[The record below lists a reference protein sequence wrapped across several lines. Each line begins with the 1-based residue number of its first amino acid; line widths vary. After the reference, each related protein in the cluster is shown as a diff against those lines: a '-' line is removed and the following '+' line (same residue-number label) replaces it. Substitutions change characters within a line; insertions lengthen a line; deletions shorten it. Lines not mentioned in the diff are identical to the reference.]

1 MTYEEAPLVL
11 LIDENESQN
20 QSCPGKPGRQRGCA
34 PSKAASS
41 QRENE
46 NEKENKMKKRK
57 LMLILTL
64 FMACVLAPG
73 CAKNSEEAASSSTT
87 AAVSTTCETTYQTVS
102 TPANGY
108 QSLCTPAAG
117 AGKFFR
123 IEGTSVNLAN
133 KYFYLILGDSD
144 ANRVGTNTTPTN
156 NAGERKLSFIF
167 GASAGSQPW
176 TYFTFNGNSTTQFT
190 YPLHTIAPLTA
201 NGPSTVC
208 FEVTDTVPPQVTFW
222 VTGYK
227 TDGSANQTGMTADA
241 SVDCANTATLT
252 RANAVMTKVDWNTAA
267 SLASGSAYIK
277 SSGTSA
283 TDIAKVTKVFV
294 SSNPVIGA
302 TDVCS
307 TEPGSGTTQI
317 CAPSKG
323 LARHYRIE
331 GVQTTN
337 AHSSVT
343 LYTGYSSQPSGGQ
356 AATAGG
362 QSRTIF
368 YHGNG
373 AAPPPAT
380 TVNYGNQDVT
390 VSPAFTAFTTAAQEV
405 CMDITDATP
414 PRITLW
420 ATGVNSAN
428 CKDRTT
434 LTAANSLLNKND
446 WTSATAAN
454 NAAAYL
460 YRGAGTSATKVTAYA
475 TIFGTGF

>member
-1 MTYEEAPLVL
+1 MAGVL
-11 LIDENESQN
+11 SI
-20 QSCPGKPGRQRGCA
+20 SC
-34 PSKAASS
+34 
-41 QRENE
+41 
-46 NEKENKMKKRK
+46 
-57 LMLILTL
+57 
-64 FMACVLAPG
+64 
-73 CAKNSEEAASSSTT
+73 ASSSSDSATT
-87 AAVSTTCETTYQTVS
+87 ASASETAASTTCETTYQTVS

-123 IEGTSVNLAN
+123 IEGTAANLAN

-156 NAGERKLSFIF
+156 NAGDRKLSFIF
-167 GASAGSQPW
+167 GASAGGTPW
-176 TYFTFNGNSTTQFT
+176 TYFTFNGNSTSQFT
-190 YPLHTIAPLTA
+190 YPLHTVAPLTA

-227 TDGSANQTGMTADA
+227 TDGSAAQTGITADA
-241 SVDCANTATLT
+241 TVDCANTTTLT
-252 RANAVMTKVDWNTAA
+252 RANAVMTRVDWNTAA

-283 TDIAKVTKVFV
+283 ADIAKVTKVFV
-294 SSNPVIGA
+294 SSNAVIGS
-302 TDVCS
+302 TDICS
-307 TEPGSGTTQI
+307 TEPGTGTTQI

-323 LARHYRIE
+323 LARHYRVE
-331 GVQTTN
+331 GVQTAG

-362 QSRTIF
+362 QSRSIF

-373 AAPPPAT
+373 AAPPPST
-380 TVNYGNQDVT
+380 TVNYGNQDGT
-390 VSPAFTAFTTAAQEV
+390 LGTGFTGFTTAASEV

-420 ATGVNSAN
+420 ATGVNTAN

-434 LTAANSLLNKND
+434 LTAANSLINKTD
-446 WTSATAAN
+446 WTSATAAS

-460 YRGAGTSATKVTAYA
+460 YKGAGTSASKVTAYA

>member
-1 MTYEEAPLVL
+1 
-11 LIDENESQN
+11 
-20 QSCPGKPGRQRGCA
+20 
-34 PSKAASS
+34 
-41 QRENE
+41 
-46 NEKENKMKKRK
+46 
-57 LMLILTL
+57 
-64 FMACVLAPG
+64 
-73 CAKNSEEAASSSTT
+73 
-87 AAVSTTCETTYQTVS
+87 
-102 TPANGY
+102 
-108 QSLCTPAAG
+108 
-117 AGKFFR
+117 
-123 IEGTSVNLAN
+123 
-133 KYFYLILGDSD
+133 
-144 ANRVGTNTTPTN
+144 
-156 NAGERKLSFIF
+156 
-167 GASAGSQPW
+167 
-176 TYFTFNGNSTTQFT
+176 
-190 YPLHTIAPLTA
+190 
-201 NGPSTVC
+201 
-208 FEVTDTVPPQVTFW
+208 
-222 VTGYK
+222 
-227 TDGSANQTGMTADA
+227 
-241 SVDCANTATLT
+241 
-252 RANAVMTKVDWNTAA
+252 MTKVDWNTAA

-331 GVQTTN
+331 GVQTTSS
-337 AHSSVT
+337 HTSVT
-343 LYTGYSSQPSGGQ
+343 LYTGYSSPPSGGN

-368 YHGNG
+368 YQG
-373 AAPPPAT
+373 ANPPPPASVT
-380 TVNYGNQDVT
+380 TVNYGNQDGGT
-390 VSPAFTAFTTAAQEV
+390 ISFTAFTTAAQEV

-434 LTAANSLLNKND
+434 LTAANSLFNKND
-446 WTSATAAN
+446 WTSSTAAN

-475 TIFGTGF
+475 TTLGTGF